1 MDLSSFGPNH
11 PAGTCPCCGYKT
23 ISDSFEICEICAWEY
38 DPYDQNVNPDHGG
51 GPNRMSLREAQ
62 ASFRKIGAIGE
73 LYLDLVRPPTAE
85 DIRDPAWELLD
96 SQ

>member
-1 MDLSSFGPNH
+1 MWEPKEYCACS
-11 PAGTCPCCGYKT
+11 GYRT
-23 ISDSFEICEICAWEY
+23 VCNEY
-38 DPYDQNVNPDHGG
+38 DTCDICGWSQSRAQDTNPDYAAA
-51 GPNRMSLREAQ
+51 PNRISLREAQ
-62 ASFRKIGAIGE
+62 ASFRKIGAKSE